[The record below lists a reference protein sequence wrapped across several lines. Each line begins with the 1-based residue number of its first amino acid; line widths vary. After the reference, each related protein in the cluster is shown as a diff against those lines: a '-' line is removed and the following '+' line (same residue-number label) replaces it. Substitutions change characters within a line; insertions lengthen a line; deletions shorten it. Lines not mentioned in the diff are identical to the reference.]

1 MPRTRAGHEYISPH
15 VRSQTAFP
23 AVRVNAQ
30 AHRLQWNENP
40 FDFPAELKEE
50 VLQRLAKATWSRYP
64 LSFRALDL
72 MDAVAKAYD
81 IGNDRVVV
89 GNGSSDL
96 LRIVI
101 SAVLVPGDHMVAPT
115 PTFGSYKRHA
125 QLLGATA
132 HEIALDPDQEFALP
146 VDELLRTVE
155 ETNAKLVVLCA
166 PNNPTGTVYP
176 REQIEQVVRESD
188 ALVLVDEAYAEF
200 AGQDLRY
207 LLADYDNVVLVRTF
221 SKAYGMAG
229 VRVGFAMAAP
239 AVAGELQKLVTT
251 FTLSPFS
258 ETTAIVALE
267 NMAAF
272 QPAIDRIVS
281 ERNRLAAG
289 LAELPGVRVF
299 PSGTNF
305 VLVQIDQPSAQAIA
319 HLRDQHNVL
328 VSDLRGQPG
337 FANYLRVSVGLPADN
352 DLTVA
357 ALRDFLALTQ

>member
-1 MPRTRAGHEYISPH
+1 MSRTRAGHEYISAH
-15 VRSQTAFP
+15 VRNQPGFP
-23 AVRVNAQ
+23 TFRVNAQ

-40 FDFPAELKEE
+40 FDFPAELKEK
-50 VLQRLAKATWSRYP
+50 VLQRLAKAPWSRYP
-64 LSFRALDL
+64 LSLRALDL

-81 IGNDRVVV
+81 IGSDMVVV
-89 GNGSSDL
+89 GNGSSDI

-101 SAVLVPGDHMVAPT
+101 SAVLLPGDHMVVPS

-125 QLLGATA
+125 HLLGATA
-132 HEIALDPDQEFALP
+132 HEILLDPEQDFALP
-146 VDELLRTVE
+146 VDELLRTAAE
-155 ETNAKLVVLCA
+155 HEAKLIVVCA
-166 PNNPTGTVYP
+166 PNNPTGTLYP
-176 REQIEQVVRESD
+176 SEQLEQVVRESD

-200 AGQDLRY
+200 SGQDLRR

-229 VRVGFAMAAP
+229 VRVGYGMAAP
-239 AVAGELQKLVTT
+239 AVAGELQKLVST

-258 ETTAIVALE
+258 EMTAIVALE

-272 QPAIDRIVS
+272 QPSINRIVG

-305 VLVQIDQPSAQAIA
+305 ILARIDRPASQAIA
-319 HLRDQHNVL
+319 HLLKQHNVL
-328 VSDLRGQPG
+328 IGDLRGQPG
-337 FANYLRVSVGLPADN
+337 YDNYLRITVGLPEAN

-357 ALRDFLALTQ
+357 GLRDFLALS